1 MALPPAFLDELR
13 ARTPLH
19 GLVSRR
25 VKLSKSG
32 RNWKGCCP
40 FHNEKS
46 PSFYVYEDG
55 FHCFGCGAHGDAI
68 TFTMQTS
75 GASFIDAVE
84 SLASEAGLE
93 VPKPSRQAVE
103 AEQERLDLHGI
114 LDAAQTEFQRLLT
127 TREGAEGLAYLRN
140 RGLTDD
146 TIRRFGLGW
155 SGDGRGSLIAAL
167 KRHDIDPAR
176 MEEAGLLR
184 ATDDGQPARELYWG
198 RVTFPIRDRRGRIIS
213 FGGRTL
219 GDAKPKY
226 VNGPETRLY
235 QKKHALYALDLAREG
250 VRKGPPAGTLVVVEG
265 YMDVIALHQAG
276 FGAAVAPLGT
286 ALTAEQLELLWR
298 MGPVP
303 TLCFDGDAAGARA
316 AARVAEL
323 CLPLV
328 SAERSLRF
336 ATLPAGED
344 PDTLVRRSGPAAF
357 TALLDAAKPLA
368 ETLFAVLRE
377 GGGDGPEAR
386 AALRTRLDAAAARIT
401 DRALS
406 QEYRSALRSMFF
418 DQPRPNTRPNT
429 RANARFPTKPA
440 PIARPPREA
449 PAPESTRLERA
460 RCLVAILLHHPM
472 LLRDTEEAFA
482 GLALPPA
489 LARLRDGILQLEHHT
504 ALDSASL
511 LSHLTTSGL
520 KAELASVLS
529 AGLPLPPSIRPDA
542 MPAEA
547 EGEWWHLFGLIRLA
561 RLDEE
566 IAEAQRDYA
575 ERQTDDA
582 HRRLIGLAQ
591 ARLDVVSNDLD

>member
-19 GLVSRR
+19 ALVSRR

-68 TFTMQTS
+68 TFTMQTA

-84 SLASEAGLE
+84 ALASEAGLE

-103 AEQERLDLHGI
+103 AEQERLDLHGV
-114 LDAAQTEFQRLLT
+114 LDAAQAEFVRLLA
-127 TREGAEGLAYLRN
+127 TRDGAEGLAYFRA
-140 RGLTDD
+140 RGLSDE

-155 SGDGRGSLIAAL
+155 SGDGRGSLVTAL
-167 KRHDIDPAR
+167 KRLGIEPAR

-184 ATDDGQPARELYWG
+184 TPDDGQPGRELYWN

-226 VNGPETRLY
+226 VNGPETRLF

-250 VRKGPPAGTLVVVEG
+250 VRKGPPGGTLVVVEG

-276 FGAAVAPLGT
+276 FAAAVAPLGT
-286 ALTAEQLELLWR
+286 ALTVEQLDLLWR

-316 AARVAEL
+316 AARMAEL

-344 PDTLVRRSGPAAF
+344 PDTLVRRHGPAAF
-357 TALLDAAKPLA
+357 TAVLASAKPLA

-377 GGGDGPEAR
+377 GGPKDESQGPEAR

-406 QEYRSALRSMFF
+406 QEYRSALRGMFF
-418 DQPRPNTRPNT
+418 EQRRPNA
-429 RANARFPTKPA
+429 RASGKP
-440 PIARPPREA
+440 PPFARPPRVP
-449 PAPESTRLERA
+449 PAPESTRMERA
-460 RCLVAILLHHPM
+460 RCLVAILLHHPI
-472 LLRDTEEAFA
+472 LLRDTEDAFA
-482 GLALPPA
+482 SLDLPPA
-489 LARLRDGILQLEHHT
+489 LARLRDEILHLDHHAT
-504 ALDSASL
+504 LDSEAL
-511 LSHLTTSGL
+511 LAHLTASGMDAEL
-520 KAELASVLS
+520 KAVLF

-547 EGEWWHLFGLIRLA
+547 EGEWWHLFGLIRLD

-575 ERQTDDA
+575 TSQTENA
-582 HRRLIGLAQ
+582 YRRLIGLAQ
-591 ARLDVVSNDLD
+591 ARLDLVSQDTD